1 MDSSNKWWDKEIKP
15 SRKWLSINFNEV
27 ITFKDLIFLFVKR
40 NFVVFYK
47 QTILGPLWYI
57 IQPVLYS
64 FIFTFVFGTIAGIP
78 TDGIPPFIFYLAGTI
93 VWGIFCKLF
102 K

>member
-1 MDSSNKWWDKEIKP
+1 MNNSEKWWDKEIKTHG
-15 SRKWLSINFNEV
+15 KWLYFNFKE
-27 ITFKDLIFLFVKR
+27 IIRFKDLIFLFVKR

-64 FIFTFVFGTIAGIP
+64 LIFTKGVSIVVTSTISIVS
-78 TDGIPPFIFYLAGTI
+78 PPIESTAES
-93 VWGIFCKLF
+93 K
-102 K
+102 